1 MRRSVLMTSPWTTL
15 VALALIGPAIAG
27 CSSTKE
33 MLGLTKRSPDEFQ
46 VVSRAPLSMP
56 PDYSLRPPTPGAP
69 RPQEGTTTQQAQAIV
84 TGYSDRSV
92 QTAQTMTPDQI
103 PSIGEGEQTS
113 TESAGESAFLQSA
126 GGMTGVDP
134 NIRKLV
140 DEETATDE
148 ANSKTLL
155 DDLIFWRKPQPYGT
169 VVDPVAEQK
178 RLQENQALG
187 APVDTGETP
196 IIERKKQGLLQ
207 GLFN

>member
-1 MRRSVLMTSPWTTL
+1 MRRSLLTL
-15 VALALIGPAIAG
+15 PLAFALAMPAVAG

-69 RPQEGTTTQQAQAIV
+69 RSTTTLQ
-84 TGYSDRSV
+84 
-92 QTAQTMTPDQI
+92 PDQI
-103 PSIGEGEQTS
+103 PSIGEGEQTT

-126 GGMTGVDP
+126 SLTGIDP

-140 DEETATDE
+140 DQETAADQD
-148 ANSKTLL
+148 ASQSFL
-155 DDLIFWRKPQPYGT
+155 DDLVFWRAPEPYGT

-187 APVDTGETP
+187 QPTDTGETP
-196 IIERKKQGLLQ
+196 IIERKKK
-207 GLFN
+207 GLFEGVF

>member
-1 MRRSVLMTSPWTTL
+1 MRRSLLTL
-15 VALALIGPAIAG
+15 PLALAMLAPAVAG

-69 RPQEGTTTQQAQAIV
+69 RPQEGTARDQAEAAV
-84 TGYSDRSV
+84 TGYSGRNTSNL
-92 QTAQTMTPDQI
+92 APDQI
-103 PSIGEGEQTS
+103 PSIGEGEQTT
-113 TESAGESAFLQSA
+113 TESAGEAAFLQSA
-126 GGMTGVDP
+126 SLTGIDP

-140 DEETATDE
+140 DQETAADE
-148 ANSKTLL
+148 DSSKSFI
-155 DDLIFWRKPQPYGT
+155 DDLIFWRKPAPYGT

-187 APVDTGETP
+187 QPTDTGETP
-196 IIERKKQGLLQ
+196 IIERKQKGLLE
-207 GLFN
+207 GLF

>member
-1 MRRSVLMTSPWTTL
+1 MSRSFLTL
-15 VALALIGPAIAG
+15 PLALALLAPAAAG

-69 RPQEGTTTQQAQAIV
+69 RPQEGTTRDQAEGIV
-84 TGYSDRSV
+84 TGYANRPTSTLS
-92 QTAQTMTPDQI
+92 PDQI
-103 PSIGEGEQTS
+103 PSVGEGEATATAS
-113 TESAGESAFLQSA
+113 DGEAAFLQSA
-126 GGMTGVDP
+126 SLTGIDP

-140 DEETATDE
+140 DEETAADQDASQTF
-148 ANSKTLL
+148 L
-155 DDLIFWRKPQPYGT
+155 DDLIFWRAPEPYGT

-187 APVDTGETP
+187 QPTDTGETP
-196 IIERKKQGLLQ
+196 IIERKKKGLLE
-207 GLFN
+207 GLF

>member
-1 MRRSVLMTSPWTTL
+1 
-15 VALALIGPAIAG
+15 
-27 CSSTKE
+27 

-56 PDYSLRPPTPGAP
+56 PDFSLRPPTPGAP
-69 RPQEGTTTQQAQAIV
+69 RPQEGTTREQAQEIV
-84 TGYSDRSV
+84 TNYSARATSTL
-92 QTAQTMTPDQI
+92 QPDQI

-126 GGMTGVDP
+126 SLTGIDP

-140 DEETATDE
+140 DEETSADQDASQTF
-148 ANSKTLL
+148 L
-155 DDLIFWRKPQPYGT
+155 DDLVFWRKPEPYGT

-187 APVDTGETP
+187 QPNDTGETP
-196 IIERKKQGLLQ
+196 IIERKKKGLLE
-207 GLFN
+207 GIF

>member
-1 MRRSVLMTSPWTTL
+1 MRRSLLTLPW
-15 VALALIGPAIAG
+15 ALALLAPAFAG

-69 RPQEGTTTQQAQAIV
+69 RPQEGTTREQAENIV
-84 TGYSDRSV
+84 TNYSERATSTL
-92 QTAQTMTPDQI
+92 QPDQI
-103 PSIGEGEQTS
+103 PSIGEGEQTT

-126 GGMTGVDP
+126 SLTGIDP

-140 DEETATDE
+140 DAETSADQD
-148 ANSKTLL
+148 ASKSFL
-155 DDLIFWRKPQPYGT
+155 DDLIFWRAPEPYGT

-178 RLQENQALG
+178 RLQENQALNK
-187 APVDTGETP
+187 PTDSGETP
-196 IIERKKQGLLQ
+196 IIERKKKGLLE
-207 GLFN
+207 GLF

>member
-1 MRRSVLMTSPWTTL
+1 MRRSLLTL
-15 VALALIGPAIAG
+15 PLALALAMPALAG
-27 CSSTKE
+27 CSNTKE

-69 RPQEGTTTQQAQAIV
+69 RPQEGTTTQQAKNIV
-84 TGYSDRSV
+84 TGY
-92 QTAQTMTPDQI
+92 QQAGGGLAPDQI

-126 GGMTGVDP
+126 SLTGIDP

-140 DEETATDE
+140 DEETTADQDASQSFLDE
-148 ANSKTLL
+148 
-155 DDLIFWRKPQPYGT
+155 LIFWRAPEPYGT
-169 VVDPVAEQK
+169 VVDPAAEQK

-187 APVDTGETP
+187 QPTDTGETP
-196 IIERKKQGLLQ
+196 IIERKKK
-207 GLFN
+207 GLFEGVF

>member
-1 MRRSVLMTSPWTTL
+1 MRRSLLTL
-15 VALALIGPAIAG
+15 PLALALALPALAG

-69 RPQEGTTTQQAQAIV
+69 RPQEGTTTQQAQNIV
-84 TGYSDRSV
+84 TGYQQSG
-92 QTAQTMTPDQI
+92 ATMAPDQI
-103 PSIGEGEQTS
+103 PSIGEGESTS

-126 GGMTGVDP
+126 SLTGIDP

-140 DEETATDE
+140 DSETSADQD
-148 ANSKTLL
+148 ASQSFL
-155 DDLIFWRKPQPYGT
+155 DDLIFWRAPEPYGT

-187 APVDTGETP
+187 QPTDTGETP
-196 IIERKKQGLLQ
+196 IIERKKK
-207 GLFN
+207 GLFEGVF

>member
-1 MRRSVLMTSPWTTL
+1 MRRSLLTL
-15 VALALIGPAIAG
+15 PLALALLAPAVAG

-69 RPQEGTTTQQAQAIV
+69 RPQEGTTREQAQGIV
-84 TGYSDRSV
+84 TGHTDRNL
-92 QTAQTMTPDQI
+92 TTMAPDQI

-126 GGMTGVDP
+126 SMTGIDP

-140 DEETATDE
+140 DEETTADQDASQTF
-148 ANSKTLL
+148 L
-155 DDLIFWRKPQPYGT
+155 DDLIFWRAPEPYGT

-178 RLQENQALG
+178 RLQENQALNQ
-187 APVDTGETP
+187 PNETGETP
-196 IIERKKQGLLQ
+196 IIERKKKGLLE
-207 GLFN
+207 GIF

>member
-1 MRRSVLMTSPWTTL
+1 M
-15 VALALIGPAIAG
+15 PAVAG

-69 RPQEGTTTQQAQAIV
+69 RPQEGTTTDQAQNIV
-84 TGYSDRSV
+84 TGYSNRATTTL
-92 QTAQTMTPDQI
+92 QPDQI
-103 PSIGEGEQTS
+103 PSIGEGEQTT

-126 GGMTGVDP
+126 SLTGIDP

-140 DEETATDE
+140 DQETAADQD
-148 ANSKTLL
+148 ASQSFL
-155 DDLIFWRKPQPYGT
+155 DDLVFWRAPEPYGT

-187 APVDTGETP
+187 QPTDTGETP
-196 IIERKKQGLLQ
+196 IIERKKK
-207 GLFN
+207 GLFEGVF

>member
-1 MRRSVLMTSPWTTL
+1 MRRSLLTL
-15 VALALIGPAIAG
+15 PLAFALAMPALAG

-69 RPQEGTTTQQAQAIV
+69 RPQEGTTTEQAQNIV
-84 TGYSDRSV
+84 TGYSQRTTTTL
-92 QTAQTMTPDQI
+92 QPDQI
-103 PSIGEGEQTS
+103 PSIGEGEQTT

-126 GGMTGVDP
+126 SLTGIDP

-140 DEETATDE
+140 DEETAADQD
-148 ANSKTLL
+148 ASQSFL
-155 DDLIFWRKPQPYGT
+155 DDLIFWRAPEPYGT

-187 APVDTGETP
+187 QPTDTGETP
-196 IIERKKQGLLQ
+196 IIERKKKGLLE
-207 GLFN
+207 GIF